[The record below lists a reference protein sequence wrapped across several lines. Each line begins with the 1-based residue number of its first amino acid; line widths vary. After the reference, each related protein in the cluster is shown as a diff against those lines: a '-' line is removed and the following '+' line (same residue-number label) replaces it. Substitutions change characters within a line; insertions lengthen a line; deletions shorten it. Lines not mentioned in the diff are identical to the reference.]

1 MQITRRA
8 ALLLLAGALPA
19 ARALAA
25 DFFDGPVTI
34 VAPFSPGGTAD
45 VLARSI
51 GKELSEKYGQP
62 FVVENRPGMG
72 GNIGARTVATARP
85 DGKTLLLGTI
95 GIHSAYSVYKN
106 LPYDPVKDLQ
116 PISILGAVPCT
127 VVVNPNLP
135 FKTFK
140 ELLDYARA
148 NPGKLNFG
156 SAGTGSSTHM
166 VGELLQQATGV
177 KFTHVPYKGSSM
189 AMTDLMGGQI
199 DLMTELATTS
209 IPIIKSGK
217 IRALAVTS
225 KERSE
230 ELPDLPTV
238 SELGYPGFD
247 GTGWFT
253 IATGSGVPE
262 NIVQRLNQDINEI
275 LHAENMKQT
284 WKGQALAIIGGSEAD
299 ARKFVSEETIKW
311 KKVINVAGIHAQ

>member
-1 MQITRRA
+1 MTRRS
-8 ALLLLAGALPA
+8 ALLLLASALPA
-19 ARALAA
+19 ARAAAA
-25 DFFDGPVTI
+25 DLFDSPVTI

-51 GKELSEKYGQP
+51 GKKLSEKYGQP

-72 GNIGARTVATARP
+72 GNIGARAVATARP

-95 GIHSAYSVYKN
+95 GIHSAYSVYGK

-127 VVVNPNLP
+127 IVVNPNLP
-135 FKTFK
+135 FTTLK
-140 ELLDYARA
+140 ELLDFAHA
-148 NPGKLNFG
+148 NPRKLNFG

-177 KFTHVPYKGSSM
+177 EFTHVPYKGSSM

-209 IPIIKSGK
+209 ISIIKSKK

-225 KERSE
+225 KERSQQ
-230 ELPDLPTV
+230 LPDLPTV

-253 IATGSGVPE
+253 IATGSGVSE
-262 NIVQRLNQDINEI
+262 KFVQQLNRDIDEI
-275 LHAENMKQT
+275 LHAADMKQT
-284 WKGQALAIIGGSEAD
+284 WKAQALAIIGGSEVD
-299 ARKFVSEETIKW
+299 ARRFVSDETIKW
-311 KKVINVAGIHAQ
+311 KKVIEIAGIHAQ